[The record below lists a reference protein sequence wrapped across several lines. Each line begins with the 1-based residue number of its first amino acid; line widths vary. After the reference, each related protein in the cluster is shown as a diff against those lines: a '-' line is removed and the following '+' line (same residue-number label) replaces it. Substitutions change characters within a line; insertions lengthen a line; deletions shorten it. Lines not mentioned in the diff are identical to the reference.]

1 MIPGFRIEPKADR
14 RQFLKGAGAVGAG
27 LVIGF
32 NWAGGGRRAAMAA
45 TADLIPNAF
54 VRIGADSTVT
64 VIVKH
69 FEMGQGTTTGLPTI
83 LAEELDADWAQVKV
97 AFAPSD
103 PTKYNNLLF
112 GDAQGTGGSTAIAN
126 SYKQLREAGAAA
138 RAVLVQAAAESWN
151 VPVGEITVENGSV
164 QHKKSGQYSSFGGL
178 VAKAATLPM
187 PSQVKLK
194 DPKDFKLIGQMLPR
208 KDSLDKAHGRT
219 QFTLDV
225 RLPDMLTAV
234 VARAPRFG
242 GTVKSFDATEAK
254 KVKGV
259 VDVVQIPVGI
269 AVLANGFWA
278 ASKGREALK
287 IEWDDSKAEM
297 RGSAQMMQEFKGL
310 LDKPGAVAR
319 KEGDADKALA
329 GVAKVIEATYEFPYL
344 AHAPMEPMDCVVQLS
359 ADKCEI
365 WSGCQFPT
373 IDHAVAA
380 AVSGLKPEQ
389 VVINTLY
396 AGGSFGRRANPA
408 GDFTFEAVAIAKAI
422 DGRAPVK
429 LVWTRED
436 DIRGGRYRP
445 LYVHKIRAGLG
456 KDGKIAGWHHRIV
469 GQSILAGTPF
479 EGMMVKDGIDFTSV
493 EGALHPP
500 YAMASFHLDLHSPK
514 TGVPVLWWRSVGSTH
529 TAYTVE
535 TIIDE
540 LAEAAGKDPLEFR
553 RGLMAEHPRHL
564 AVLNLAA
571 EKAGWGQPLAKGLA
585 RGIAVAESFNSFVA
599 QVAEVRLVNG
609 KPKVE
614 RVVCAVDCGVAIN
627 PDVIRAQMEGG
638 IGFGLGAI
646 LHDEITLTDGTVD
659 QSNFHDYLPLRMNEM
674 PKVEV
679 HIVPSSADP
688 TGVGEPGV
696 PPIGPAVAN
705 ALYRLTKKRIRSLP
719 MAKHEL
725 NAV

>member
-1 MIPGFRIEPKADR
+1 MRDQFTINTKASR
-14 RQFLKGAGAVGAG
+14 RDVLKGVGAAGAG
-27 LVIGF
+27 LILGF
-32 NWAGGGRRAAMAA
+32 NWLDGRRAAMAA
-45 TADLIPNAF
+45 AGDFAPNAF
-54 VRIGADSTVT
+54 VRIAPDSSVT
-64 VIVKH
+64 VISKH
-69 FEMGQGTTTGLPTI
+69 FEMGQGTTTGIPTI

-97 AFAPSD
+97 EFAPSD
-103 PTKYNNLLF
+103 PTRYNNLLF
-112 GDAQGTGGSTAIAN
+112 GPAQGTGGSTAMAN

-138 RAVLVQAAAESWN
+138 RALLVRAAAETWK
-151 VPVGEITVENGSV
+151 VPFEEITITGGLVE
-164 QHKKSGQYSSFGGL
+164 HKKSGKTSSFGAL
-178 VAKAATLPM
+178 VEKAATLPM
-187 PSQVKLK
+187 PADITLK
-194 DPKDFKLIGQMLPR
+194 DPKDFKLIGSALPR
-208 KDSLDKAHGRT
+208 KDSKDKAHGRA
-219 QFTLDV
+219 QFTIDV
-225 RLPDMLTAV
+225 KLPGMLTAV
-234 VARAPRFG
+234 VARPPRFG

-259 VDVVQIPVGI
+259 VDVVQIPVGV
-269 AVLANGFWA
+269 AVLGNGFWA
-278 ASKGREALK
+278 AKTGADALK
-287 IEWDDSKAEM
+287 IEWDDSAAEKRGTAQIVTEYKA
-297 RGSAQMMQEFKGL
+297 L

-319 KEGDADKALA
+319 KDGDAEAALKGA
-329 GVAKVIEATYEFPYL
+329 GKVIEAVFEFPYL

-396 AGGSFGRRANPA
+396 AGGSFGRRANAA

-422 DGRAPVK
+422 GGRAPVK

-445 LYVHKIRAGLG
+445 LYVHKLRAALG

-469 GQSILAGTPF
+469 GQSILGGTPF
-479 EGMMVKDGIDFTSV
+479 ESMMVKDGIDITSV
-493 EGALHPP
+493 EGAIQPP
-500 YAMASFHLDLHSPK
+500 YEMGNFYLDLHTTK

-529 TAYTVE
+529 TAYAVE
-535 TIIDE
+535 TMMDE

-553 RGLMAEHPRHL
+553 RGLMSKHPRHL

-571 EKAGWGQPLAKGLA
+571 EKAGWGQPLPKGTA
-585 RGIAVAESFNSFVA
+585 RGIAVHESFNSFVA
-599 QVAEVRLVNG
+599 QVAEARIVDG
-609 KPKVE
+609 KVKVD

-627 PDVIRAQMEGG
+627 PDVIKAQMEGG
-638 IGFGLGAI
+638 IGYGLGAI
-646 LHDEITLTDGTVD
+646 LHDEITLDGGEVQ
-659 QSNFHDYLPLRMNEM
+659 QSNFHDYIPLRINEM

-679 HIVPSSADP
+679 HIVQSSADP

-705 ALYRLTKKRIRSLP
+705 AVYKLTKQRIRSLP
-719 MAKHEL
+719 MAKQEL
-725 NAV
+725 RGV